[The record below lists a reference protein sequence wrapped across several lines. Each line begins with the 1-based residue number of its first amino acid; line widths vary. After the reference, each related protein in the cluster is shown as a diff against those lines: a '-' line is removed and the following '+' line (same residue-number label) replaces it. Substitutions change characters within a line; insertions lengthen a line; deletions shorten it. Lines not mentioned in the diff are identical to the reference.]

1 MAPPKKTK
9 TIKKKSIAE
18 AHRDPAA
25 TEAHRVFSA
34 WSPADF
40 FSNRATHVYFHND
53 FVDGGTV
60 DKLRAD
66 VHAANAGT
74 VTASGALVAPKPI
87 VVHVHSPGGY
97 VEPGIRLMSIF
108 RECRVP
114 VCTLV
119 EGMSASASTF
129 LTVLAPYRVMTAHA
143 TCLIHEYAG
152 GVGGKRQDIVAM
164 VENEEK
170 RTALVRDIYLRRT
183 RIREAAL
190 DEMLRHDLDL
200 DAAACLRLGV
210 VDRVLEY
217 APAPRSGAGAPPPPT
232 ARAPPLETHLVLT
245 KTNYNRFQSTCS
257 TAADC
262 AALDTL
268 VAEGGAELKPVVYYP
283 HRFCA
288 YPTGA
293 VEPSIF
299 SAFMFIPRMQ
309 ALCLRTHCYSVLD
322 TDIQIEDYL
331 PSLFCSRRFMY
342 ETASVTIFLRTTR
355 MHGQLMDDVVANT
368 RLFMARLRAVLAE
381 RTRIPADV
389 LDALNGRAFRFDAHE
404 CLRYGLCDEVVRV

>member
-9 TIKKKSIAE
+9 TKTTKKKSVADE
-18 AHRDPAA
+18 PRDPAEA
-25 TEAHRVFSA
+25 EAHRVFSA
-34 WSPADF
+34 WAPEDF
-40 FSNRATHVYFHND
+40 FSDRATHVYFHND
-53 FVDGGTV
+53 LVDGDTV

-74 VTASGALVAPKPI
+74 VTASGALVSPKPI

-97 VEPGIRLMSIF
+97 VDPGLRLMSIF

-114 VCTLV
+114 VCTLI
-119 EGMSASASTF
+119 EGMSMSASTF
-129 LTVLAPYRVMTAHA
+129 LTVLAPYRVMTSHA
-143 TCLIHEYAG
+143 TTLIHEYAG
-152 GVGGKRQDIVAM
+152 GVWGKSQDLVAA
-164 VENEEK
+164 VTHGEK
-170 RTALVRDIYLRRT
+170 QFANIREIYLRRT

-200 DAAACLRLGV
+200 DAATCLRLGI
-210 VDRVLEY
+210 VDRILDY
-217 APAPRSGAGAPPPPT
+217 ARGG
-232 ARAPPLETHLVLT
+232 RAPTTRAAAAGVSTHLVLI

-283 HRFCA
+283 YRFCLD
-288 YPTGA
+288 PGE
-293 VEPSIF
+293 VGPSVF

-322 TDIQIEDYL
+322 TDIHIEDYL

-342 ETASVTIFLRTTR
+342 ETASVKIFLRTTR

-368 RLFMARLRAVLAE
+368 RLFMTRLRAVLEE

-389 LDALNGRAFRFDAHE
+389 LDAMSGSVFMFDAQE
-404 CLRYGLCDEVVRV
+404 CLRYGLCDEIVRV